1 MDIKDEN
8 YLDERSSQDFG
19 IYANSVI
26 KARAISSVED
36 NLKPIH
42 RKVLWTLFED
52 KVYDKGKTVKC
63 ARVVGDAMKYS
74 PHGDSSIYGALVRL
88 GQWWKLKYPLI
99 TMQGNMGNI
108 LGDGPAAMRYTECKL
123 SPIGMAM
130 LDGIKNDC
138 VPFKKNYDGTC
149 EEPIMLPSKFPFL
162 LCGNNMGIAVGL
174 SASLVSHNFG
184 EVYNA
189 ICYYMEHKDCS
200 VADLLQFIQGP
211 DFPTGGKILNGEDLL
226 SIYTNGVGAVKVQAH
241 YEILKEN
248 QKTKIVFTD
257 LPYGVEVEN
266 GVKKQLK
273 KLVLDEGNTEFEDII
288 VEGGDTLDSLKITV
302 VLSKNANVGKCLE
315 ILFQK
320 TGLQSTI
327 KINQTVIV
335 NGQPRTLSLKEMLSS
350 WVDYRS
356 AIIKKI
362 KEDEYGK
369 TNHKLTVVIGLQK
382 CMSDIDKLISLIR
395 NAANRTYARDA
406 IMKEFE
412 LNLEQADAVLDMKLS
427 KLSKLD
433 LTELNDEET
442 NLEQTLAA
450 LKKIIED
457 ETLRFDIIK
466 KELQEIKKSIGED
479 NRLTEIL
486 YNRPVEGTVAAEIA
500 VKKEYLVY
508 PNGLRPFI
516 DGNFT
521 VDNDLV
527 ASVMSYNSQDIYGF
541 NKVGDIMPINIA
553 SDIIG
558 ACVKNDKKDKIV
570 SVTKNG
576 NVKVSLVSQYK
587 LNKAEKVMKLKDD
600 DELVFASFCG
610 DNDYLILFD
619 AQECKV
625 LKLAI
630 KDLPI
635 ASKATL
641 GVKSGHESITSAAIV
656 TDNDVL
662 LCVVGGNKG
671 KFTSVKDFSVDSRGN
686 KGQTVTENT
695 TSITSF
701 ENGRTN
707 VYVIPKMGKTALVD
721 SKKLSIKG
729 KTASGASLSNK
740 VVVKTI

>member
-1 MDIKDEN
+1 MDFKDEN
-8 YLDERSSQDFG
+8 YFDERSSQDFG

-26 KARAISSVED
+26 KARAISRVED

-42 RKVLWTLFED
+42 RKALWTLFEN
-52 KVYDKGKTVKC
+52 KVYDKSETVKC
-63 ARVVGDAMKYS
+63 ARIVGLMLTYS
-74 PHGDSSIYGALVRL
+74 PHGDASAYGAMVRL
-88 GQWWKLKYPLI
+88 GQWWKIRYPLVYI
-99 TMQGNMGNI
+99 HGNMGNI
-108 LGDGPAAMRYTECKL
+108 LGDGPAAMRYTECRL
-123 SPIGMAM
+123 TSIGMAM

-149 EEPIMLPSKFPFL
+149 EEPVILPSKFPYL

-174 SASLVSHNFG
+174 SASLVSHNFS
-184 EVYNA
+184 EVCNA
-189 ICYYMEHKDCS
+189 ISYYMEHKDCS
-200 VADLLQFIQGP
+200 VADLLKFIQGP
-211 DFPTGGKILNGEDLL
+211 DFPTGGRILNGEDLL

-248 QKTKIVFTD
+248 QKTRIVFTD

-266 GVKKQLK
+266 GVKKPLK

-288 VEGGDTLDSLKITV
+288 VEGGSTLSSLKITV

-315 ILFQK
+315 VLFQK
-320 TGLQSTI
+320 TGLQSTV

-335 NGQPRTLSLKEMLSS
+335 NGQPRTLSLKEMIAS

-356 AIIKKI
+356 AIVKKI

-395 NAANRTYARDA
+395 NSANRTYARDA

-412 LNLEQADAVLDMKLS
+412 LNIEQADAVLDMKLS

-553 SDIIG
+553 TDIIG
-558 ACVKNDKKDKIV
+558 ACVKSDKKDKVV

-576 NVKVSLVSQYK
+576 NIKVSLASQYK
-587 LNKAEKVMKLKDD
+587 LNKSEKVMKLKED
-600 DELVFASFCG
+600 DELIFASFCN

-619 AQECKV
+619 KQENKV
-625 LKLAI
+625 LKLSI
-630 KDLPI
+630 KDLTV

-641 GVKSGHESITSAAIV
+641 GVKSGYDTITCAAIA
-656 TDNDVL
+656 TNNDKL
-662 LCVVGGNKG
+662 LCVNNGKG
-671 KFTSVKDFSVDSRGN
+671 KFTSVKDFSVDNRGN
-686 KGQTVTENT
+686 KGQSVAEET
-695 TSITSF
+695 TYIATF
-701 ENGRTN
+701 EDGRTN
-707 VYVIPKMGKTALVD
+707 IYVIPKMGKTTLVD
-721 SKKLSIKG
+721 SKKLSIKS
-729 KTASGASLSNK
+729 KTASGVNLSNK
-740 VVVKTI
+740 IIVKIV

>member
-1 MDIKDEN
+1 MDVKDEN
-8 YLDERSSQDFG
+8 YFNERSSQDFG

-63 ARVVGDAMKYS
+63 ARIVGDAMKYS

-123 SPIGMAM
+123 SPFGMAM

-149 EEPIMLPSKFPFL
+149 EEPVRLPSKFPFL

-174 SASLVSHNFG
+174 SASLVSHNFS

-189 ICYYMEHKDCS
+189 ISYYMEHKDCS

-211 DFPTGGKILNGEDLL
+211 DFPTGGRILNGEDLL
-226 SIYTNGVGAVKVQAH
+226 NIYTNGVGAVKVQAH

-248 QKTKIVFTD
+248 QKTKIIFTD

-273 KLVLDEGNTEFEDII
+273 KLVLDDGNTEFEDII
-288 VEGGDTLDSLKITV
+288 VEGGDTLDSLRITV

-315 ILFQK
+315 TLFQK

-327 KINQTVIV
+327 KINQTLIV
-335 NGQPRTLSLKEMLSS
+335 DGQPRTLSLKEMISS
-350 WVDYRS
+350 WVEYRS
-356 AIIKKI
+356 SIIKKI

-382 CMSDIDKLISLIR
+382 CMSDIDKLVSLIR

-412 LNLEQADAVLDMKLS
+412 LTVEQADAVLDMKLS

-442 NLEQTLAA
+442 DLEQTLAA

-466 KELQEIKKSIGED
+466 KELQEIKKVIGED

-486 YNRPVEGTVAAEIA
+486 YNRPVEGTIAADIA

-541 NKVGDIMPINIA
+541 NKAGDIMPINMA
-553 SDIIG
+553 TDITG

-576 NVKVSLVSQYK
+576 NVKVSLASQYK
-587 LNKAEKVMKLKDD
+587 LNKVEKVMKLKED
-600 DELVFASFCG
+600 DELVFASFCN

-625 LKLAI
+625 LKLAV
-630 KDLPI
+630 KDLTV

-662 LCVVGGNKG
+662 LCIIGGSKG
-671 KFTSVKDFSVDSRGN
+671 KFTSVKDFSVDNRGN
-686 KGQTVTENT
+686 KGQTVAENT
-695 TSITSF
+695 TSITAF

-707 VYVIPKMGKTALVD
+707 IYVIPKMGKVVLVD

-729 KTASGASLSNK
+729 KTAGGASLSNK
-740 VVVKTI
+740 VVVKTV